1 MIEVLVTDQYVTYGE
16 SKAFFAR
23 LDEWARQVCPDV
35 YHGYDVTDVSD
46 FSNNYDL
53 VGAFKFSDRK
63 QADWFYFTHCGR
75 QQP

>member
-1 MIEVLVTDQYVTYGE
+1 MIEVLVTDQYVTDGE
-16 SKAFFAR
+16 SEAFFAR

-53 VGAFKFSDRK
+53 VGAFKFSDIS
-63 QADWFYFTHCGR
+63 
-75 QQP
+75 